1 MKALRLTRSSSSVSP
16 KLVAAT
22 LPIPLPK
29 PGHALVR
36 IQYAAIQPSDRMNAQ
51 GHFPSTTFP
60 RVPGRD
66 YSGIVVDTADD
77 TTEAKSWIGKC
88 VYGTSGPSLGFDS
101 DGTHAQ
107 YCLVPLNALVEKPAS
122 LSLRQ
127 AATVGV
133 PFTTASLCMRRAQV
147 KPDDIVLVLGANGAV
162 GSAVTQMAKAIGC
175 KKVLTAARREDSV
188 PDILLASDISGEAL
202 EESISTLTQNKGVDV
217 IIDTVGD
224 LALMSALVECLGMFG
239 RYAWIAA
246 PRGDVDKRLQFDIF
260 QAYRKG
266 LSLLGCNSVA
276 CPVETTAEYLRSL
289 HVWIEGGNLKAR
301 SEGDFE
307 TAALDNAPEFGYG
320 KTGKV
325 VIDIS

>member
-1 MKALRLTRSSSSVSP
+1 
-16 KLVAAT
+16 
-22 LPIPLPK
+22 
-29 PGHALVR
+29 
-36 IQYAAIQPSDRMNAQ
+36 MNAL

-107 YCLVPLNALVEKPAS
+107 YCLVPLTALVEKPAS
-122 LSLRQ
+122 LSFRQ

-133 PFTTASLCMRRAQV
+133 PFTTALLCLRRAQV
-147 KPDDIVLVLGANGAV
+147 KPDDTVLVVGANGAV
-162 GSAVTQMAKAIGC
+162 GSAVTQIARALGC
-175 KKVLTAARREDSV
+175 KKVLTAARREDPV
-188 PDILLASDISGEAL
+188 PDVFLGSDISSAAL
-202 EESISTLTQNKGVDV
+202 EERISVLTHGKGADAV
-217 IIDTVGD
+217 IDTAGD
-224 LALMSALVECLGMFG
+224 LALMSALIEQLGMFG

-246 PRGDVDKRLQFDIF
+246 PRGNVDKRLQFDIF
-260 QAYRKG
+260 QAYRKE

-276 CPVETTAEYLRSL
+276 CPIETTAEYLRSL
-289 HVWIEGGNLKAR
+289 YTWIEGGELDAR
-301 SEGDFE
+301 SEAGFE
-307 TAALDNAPEFGYG
+307 TATLDDAVEFGYG

-325 VIDIS
+325 VIDMS